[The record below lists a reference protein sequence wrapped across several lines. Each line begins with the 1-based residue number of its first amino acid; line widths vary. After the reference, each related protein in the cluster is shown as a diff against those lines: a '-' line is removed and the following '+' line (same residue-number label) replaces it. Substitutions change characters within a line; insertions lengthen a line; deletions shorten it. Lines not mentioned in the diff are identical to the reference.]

1 MNLINELTGLTE
13 QYIDNEEIFLVDVSV
28 KGKPGNMKVQIF
40 IDGDG
45 LLGIDECSKI
55 SRKLSDEL
63 EEKAL
68 IDGKYVIE
76 VSSPGVDRPLKL
88 LRQYPKH
95 VARELE
101 VFTKENKKFQGV
113 LLSVNDDKIELSV
126 KSSKRKKELNSASL
140 ILDFDEIEKATVVLR
155 F

>member
-1 MNLINELTGLTE
+1 VLTGLTE

-28 KGKPGNMKVQIF
+28 KGKPGNMKIQVF
-40 IDGDG
+40 IDGDD

-68 IDGKYVIE
+68 IEGRYVIE

-95 VARELE
+95 IGREME
-101 VFTKENKKFQGV
+101 VFTKEGKKFQGV
-113 LLSVNDDKIELSV
+113 LLSVEDDKIELSI
-126 KSSKRKKELNSASL
+126 KSSKRKKELNSDSF
-140 ILDFDEIEKATVVLR
+140 ILAFDEIERATVVLR